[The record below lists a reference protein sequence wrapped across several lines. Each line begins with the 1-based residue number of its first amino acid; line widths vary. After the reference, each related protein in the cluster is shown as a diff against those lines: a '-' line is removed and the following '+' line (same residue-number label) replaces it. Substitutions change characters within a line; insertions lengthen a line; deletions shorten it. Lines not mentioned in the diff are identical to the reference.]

1 MTYIK
6 RLVMK
11 GFKSFARETIITLD
25 KNMNCI
31 VGPNGSGKSNITD
44 AICFVL
50 GRLGIKSMRAAKASN
65 LIFTGNKHFKGAN
78 EAYVEIVF
86 DNADKTFSL
95 DDNEIIIRRILR
107 KNGQSIYKI
116 NGQTKTRQ
124 EILELLGQAGIDPY
138 GFNIILQGEI
148 QHFIKMNSEE
158 RRKVIEEVAGISVYE
173 LRKAKSLKELE
184 KTNEKLRQ
192 INAVLRERT
201 NYLKNLEEEKEQALK
216 YKSLEII
223 IKRCKLSLIKRKVNE
238 TDKELNSILTK
249 IDAKVKDIEKKDS
262 ILSKVKI
269 EIESLNTKVDVLS
282 KTIQKSSGFEHD
294 TLLNEISELK
304 QQVAGS
310 SVRKGHLE
318 NQILELDR
326 RLESLKNTITTTEK
340 EIQLMV
346 NEKGINKKQALE
358 QKKKKLEELDEA
370 KRTYYQLKSKLS
382 SIEEQIEYNKKQ
394 LPLIKNESNLI
405 LSQIEDLEKELK
417 DVKNINDNDKILI
430 NLKAA
435 IEQNKLSIAK
445 KENDILENVKS
456 YAISQQIV
464 KESERIKNHILKID
478 VCPLCKTK
486 MTKEHIKHVLDD
498 ANNNIKKEE
507 KDMENLEK
515 QIKESREEL
524 EALKELVSKQYSE
537 IQIRKIAIIKIQN
550 INERK
555 SQLVRNNERTNII
568 EKEIK
573 ELEAKRKAFENKLS
587 LTKTGEEEYEK
598 LRLEIDELTRSEERN
613 LGIEITAKQRELE
626 KTKLAIKQ
634 ILRDKEEI
642 TEQLKETISDL
653 EEKESL
659 VEEKESQEEEQRK
672 KHHKMYEERN
682 KMQDRAR
689 LLETNML
696 KEQNEKRLIEN
707 DINNLKITKAQI
719 QTKKDTFSQES
730 EEFKDVE
737 ILPLPLDALQSKLQ
751 NAESTIAKIGN
762 VNMKALEVYDSIKA
776 EYDKVREKV
785 EHLEKEEQEILRI
798 IEQIDRKKKKT
809 FVHMLSQVNELF
821 SRNFSQL
828 SSKGIV
834 HLEVQDEKEIFEKGL
849 DIKVRVEGRKDFDV
863 TSLSGGEQTLVAL
876 SLIFA
881 IQEVKPYS
889 FYIFDEI
896 DAALD
901 RKNSEKLAYL
911 LKKNI
916 KDGQYLIITH
926 NDSIISESSNLLY
939 GVSMQEGISKVL
951 SLQV

>member
-223 IKRCKLSLIKRKVNE
+223 IKRCKFSIIKRKVNE

>member
-65 LIFTGNKHFKGAN
+65 LIFTGNQHFKGAN

-223 IKRCKLSLIKRKVNE
+223 IKRCKFSIIKRKVNE